1 MSERYNVNNNYSLYI
16 PAIGNMTQ
24 EQISRVFWEK
34 CVGIVSRVDYFQNVS
49 GLWCAF
55 VHFES
60 VNNNSIVDIISNEI
74 LTHGS
79 YQLWFNDCEY
89 LILRM
94 MTCEKIAETHLN
106 IHQIAARLEENDE
119 YILGLQNASNDD
131 KNKIALL
138 EGHVAGLQYNSRRDQ
153 RRIKNL
159 EFQLHRLRDIV
170 LEQRHR
176 ITECNN
182 RDAEMEKMVT
192 SLVGPRWTED
202 DEIDAM
208 SPVFVSCNESK
219 VDDDD
224 DDDGGDCDIDLHG
237 IM

>member
-1 MSERYNVNNNYSLYI
+1 MSERYNVSNNHSLYI

-60 VNNNSIVDIISNEI
+60 VNTNDLVNTIYHEII
-74 LTHGS
+74 TRGS

-94 MTCEKIAETHLN
+94 MTCKKIAETHLN
-106 IHQIAARLEENDE
+106 IHQIAARLEEKDE

-138 EGHVAGLQYNSRRDQ
+138 EGHVATLQYNSRRDQ
-153 RRIKNL
+153 RRIATL
-159 EFQLHRLRDIV
+159 EESVRRLEEIV
-170 LEQRHR
+170 LEQR
-176 ITECNN
+176 NFD
-182 RDAEMEKMVT
+182 RDEEMEQMVT
-192 SLVGPRWTED
+192 SLVGPRWTEE
-202 DEIDAM
+202 DEFDAM
-208 SPVFVSCNESK
+208 SPVFVACNESK
-219 VDDDD
+219 FDDDD
-224 DDDGGDCDIDLHG
+224 NGDCDLDLRG